1 LYVRR
6 KDVWKIGDF
15 DITSSGTS
23 GRHFTT
29 VYSRGTASYRA
40 PELLSDVPFY
50 TNKSDIW
57 AVGCI
62 LYELVTAEKAF
73 VDDWA
78 VKQHIEYQK
87 RVALPETEHV
97 TIKDEIEWAIN
108 ATFESDCAK
117 RPSIRELQNLYF
129 RMLSG
134 RPQRRVDART
144 IPAPVATG
152 GSGQSSTDLG
162 RQSNDLKKGS
172 GFVARHGYYVYITTL
187 TGKTIAVRVNGLD
200 TIHKVKEKVKAEEG
214 IPTDQ
219 QALRFDGH
227 SLEDKRTVA
236 EYEIKRHSRLQ
247 LILCPPRYTVFVKI
261 LDGESITGTIVNLS
275 VRASETIFNVKAKI
289 REAAHVPIDQ
299 QSLTLLPA
307 GIRSDSKTHG
317 TLNVMRGRLPSVEQT
332 HTYTFKSHL
341 CT

>member
-1 LYVRR
+1 
-6 KDVWKIGDF
+6 
-15 DITSSGTS
+15 
-23 GRHFTT
+23 
-29 VYSRGTASYRA
+29 
-40 PELLSDVPFY
+40 
-50 TNKSDIW
+50 
-57 AVGCI
+57 
-62 LYELVTAEKAF
+62 
-73 VDDWA
+73 
-78 VKQHIEYQK
+78 
-87 RVALPETEHV
+87 
-97 TIKDEIEWAIN
+97 
-108 ATFESDCAK
+108 
-117 RPSIRELQNLYF
+117 
-129 RMLSG
+129 MLSG

-219 QALRFDGH
+219 LAYGH
-227 SLEDKRTVA
+227 SLDDERTVA

-275 VRASETIFNVKAKI
+275 VRASETIFNVKAKS
-289 REAAHVPIDQ
+289 REAAHIPIDQ
-299 QSLTLLPA
+299 QSLTFHGQLLNNGRSLESYDIKGESTIRLILLKLRYNILLKLLDGKTIIVNVRGHETIYDVKA
-307 GIRSDSKTHG
+307 KIKDAEGIPIFQQRIVLHG
-317 TLNVMRGRLPSVEQT
+317 RQLEDIHTVDDYNITTESELYLVLRLFE
-332 HTYTFKSHL
+332 
-341 CT
+341 